1 MHQTTYHRASSVDE
15 AANMASGAS
24 DPRYLSGGMTLLPTM
39 KQRLV
44 APSDLIDL
52 RHVESMKGISE
63 DGDLIVIGGATC
75 HNDVATSE
83 LLQAKVPGLAYQA
96 SHIGDPMVR
105 HMGTIGG
112 SIANNDPAACYPS
125 AMIALG
131 ATIRTN
137 KREIAAE
144 DFFTGLFE
152 TALEEGE
159 IVTAVAIK
167 APEKSGYGKF
177 PNPASR
183 YPMAGVFVAKTAE
196 GVRVGVTGAGDD
208 GVFRATSLE
217 EALSSDFSAG
227 ALDGKTVDSTN
238 LMGDIH
244 ASPEYRAA
252 LIIAMAKRAVVLAN
266 GGDPDTKAA
275 TPAGTAAV

>member
-1 MHQTTYHRASSVDE
+1 MHQTQYHRANSVEE
-15 AANMASGAS
+15 AVNMAQGAS

-39 KQRLV
+39 KQRLA

-52 RHVESMKGISE
+52 RHIDAMQGVSE
-63 DGDLIVIGGATC
+63 EGDMIVIGGATS
-75 HNDVATSE
+75 HNDIATNDIIQSK
-83 LLQAKVPGLAYQA
+83 APGLAYQA

-112 SIANNDPAACYPS
+112 SVANNDPAACYPS
-125 AMIALG
+125 AMIALN
-131 ATIRTN
+131 AVIRTN
-137 KREIAAE
+137 NREVAAE
-144 DFFTGLFE
+144 DFFTGLFD
-152 TALEEGE
+152 TVLDEGE
-159 IVTAVAIK
+159 IVTGVAFK
-167 APEKSGYGKF
+167 APEQSGYGKF

-183 YPMAGVFVAKTAE
+183 YAMAGVFVARTAD
-196 GVRVGVTGAGDD
+196 GVRVAVTGAGDD
-208 GVFRATSLE
+208 GVFRATALE
-217 EALSSDFSAG
+217 EALNDDFSAS
-227 ALDGKTVDSTN
+227 ALDGKTIDSTG

-252 LIIAMAKRAVVLAN
+252 LIVAMAKRAVVLAN